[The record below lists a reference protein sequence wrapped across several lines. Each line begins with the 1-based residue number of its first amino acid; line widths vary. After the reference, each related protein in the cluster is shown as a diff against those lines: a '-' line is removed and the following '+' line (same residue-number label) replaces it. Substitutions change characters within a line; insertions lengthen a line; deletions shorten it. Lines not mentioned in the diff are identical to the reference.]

1 MSLAASPMKSRARW
15 IVAIASALALAA
27 PAAVRA
33 ENAFTVFGGW
43 RASGTFEDTVAQR
56 EVSTR
61 DTGSFALAL
70 DFTYDETRQYELF
83 ASRQSTS
90 LAVTPVGGTSTEKF
104 PVKVTYFHFGG
115 TNYFDGPAGEGPFVA
130 GGLGLTLLS
139 PGLNGFDSETK
150 PSLSVALGYGVPLG
164 RYVALRVEG
173 RGYFTM
179 VNSSG
184 GLFCNGG
191 CTVAIKGD
199 SFSQVELLIGLSA
212 RF

>member
-1 MSLAASPMKSRARW
+1 M
-15 IVAIASALALAA
+15 ASALALATPVTA
-27 PAAVRA
+27 RA
-33 ENAFTVFGGW
+33 ENAFAVFGGW

-56 EVSTR
+56 DVSMR
-61 DTGSFALAL
+61 DTGSFALAF
-70 DFTYDETRQYELF
+70 DFTYDDTRQYELF

-90 LAVTPVGGTSTEKF
+90 LAVTPVGSTSTEKF
-104 PVKVTYFHFGG
+104 PVKVTYVHFGG

-130 GGLGLTLLS
+130 GGLGVTLLS

-150 PSLSVALGYGVPLG
+150 PSLSVALGYGLPLG
-164 RYVALRVEG
+164 RYAALRVEG
-173 RGYFTM
+173 RGYFTLL
-179 VNSSG
+179 NSSG

-191 CTVAIKGD
+191 CTIAIKGD